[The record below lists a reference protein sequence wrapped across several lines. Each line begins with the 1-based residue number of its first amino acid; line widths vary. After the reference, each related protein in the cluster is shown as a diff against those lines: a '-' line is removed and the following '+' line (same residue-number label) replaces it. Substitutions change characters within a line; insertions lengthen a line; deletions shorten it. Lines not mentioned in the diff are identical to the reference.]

1 MATPPAFFHAL
12 LRPAIL
18 QILRATGYHATR
30 PAVLDSLTDLAAR
43 YMLLLCRNT
52 AHHAAINHAG
62 RGGDGD
68 DDGEGEGNGAG
79 AVPAQADDFTLT
91 DVRLAL
97 QDAGAFGAERTV
109 TEEMW
114 RGEEDTRGVE
124 EFIAWFAGSR
134 MKELMEFGNADGESE
149 ATDYLSALKKKHN
162 QAADDAKFQGT
173 ILGRPGEGSQ
183 VLVEGGPVTTIE
195 EWIAQRSPD
204 LLRSRGDDDGKRPA
218 SSAGSSS
225 SSGLS
230 SVDSEM
236 RDVRPDGDTMDLS

>member
-43 YMLLLCRNT
+43 YMLLLCQNT

-62 RGGDGD
+62 RGGHDDSD
-68 DDGEGEGNGAG
+68 DDDDSEGEGNGG
-79 AVPAQADDFTLT
+79 SAVAPAQADDFTLT

-124 EFIAWFAGSR
+124 EFIAWFAGPR

-149 ATDYLSALKKKHN
+149 ATDYLS
-162 QAADDAKFQGT
+162 
-173 ILGRPGEGSQ
+173 GEFFISSFSFGDYVS
-183 VLVEGGPVTTIE
+183 E
-195 EWIAQRSPD
+195 
-204 LLRSRGDDDGKRPA
+204 RSRGR
-218 SSAGSSS
+218 
-225 SSGLS
+225 
-230 SVDSEM
+230 
-236 RDVRPDGDTMDLS
+236 R